1 MKIPAPP
8 AKWLVD
14 EDGGLCYHQV
24 MDRELLHTVWQIA
37 DEFLRPC
44 AAEADR
50 GGVAGPVADN
60 VRRLGAAGLFGL
72 GIPADYGGLEADE
85 VTRHEYAEILASACG
100 VTAFTQQQIQTGT
113 KLVAEAE
120 NDTLKRDLLPALAA
134 GRLRCGVALSHLRR
148 HGPPLVRAEQVPGGY
163 KLNGLI
169 PWITGWGLVDGFVLG
184 ASMEG
189 GDHLFV
195 HVDKEQDRAWLSASA
210 PLPLVIMAAS
220 DTVEVEVRDL
230 FIPEE
235 RVLARRAAGALGVA
249 DEKSITAH
257 AALPLGCARGS
268 ARYLRELAGQPGRE
282 ALAQTAFALTL
293 EIDGCRREA
302 LTWNCDC
309 TAHPD
314 YKAHAL
320 RARATANVLALRA
333 AHATVIATGGRAHLV
348 TSAPQRLLREAQFY
362 GTAVLTPEVQ
372 ASTLDQLISPFFG
385 L

>member
-1 MKIPAPP
+1 
-8 AKWLVD
+8 
-14 EDGGLCYHQV
+14 
-24 MDRELLHTVWQIA
+24 MDKALLHTVWQIA
-37 DEFLRPC
+37 DDFLRPC

-60 VRRLGAAGLFGL
+60 VRRLGAAGMFGL
-72 GIPADYGGLEADE
+72 TIPTEYGGLGADE

-120 NDTLKRDLLPALAA
+120 NGALKRDLLPSLAS
-134 GRLRCGVALSHLRR
+134 GDLRCGVALSHLRR
-148 HGPPLVRAEQVPGGY
+148 SGPPLVRAERVSGGY
-163 KLNGLI
+163 KVNGVI
-169 PWITGWGLVDGFVLG
+169 PWITGWGLADGFALG
-184 ASMEG
+184 AVLEG

-195 HVDKEQDRAWLSASA
+195 HVDKGQNQAALSASA
-210 PLPLVIMAAS
+210 PLPLVVMSAS
-220 DTVEVEVRDL
+220 DTVEVEVSDL

-235 RVLARRAAGALGVA
+235 RVLARRPAEALKAADG
-249 DEKSITAH
+249 KSITAH
-257 AALPLGCARGS
+257 AALPLGCARGC
-268 ARYLRELAGQPGRE
+268 ARYLRDLAAQPGRE
-282 ALAQTAFALTL
+282 ALCQTAFALTL

-309 TAHPD
+309 AAHPD
-314 YKAHAL
+314 YKTHAL